1 MAQLRAFVDDS
12 HAFYYYTRAKAH
24 AALMY
29 ATRAMR
35 VHARRRDWPHVA
47 KCHLH
52 SAAILSKLRRHAE
65 AARCLG
71 QVLHLVETGELDD
84 RGDAPHKLCLVAVT
98 HHNIAVE
105 QLLLHHVEEAVVSA
119 RGRAP
124 VRPFVPSTPRGPTR
138 AREREASH
146 RGRPTARAPKTLLC
160 SGAGAERASPRAALP
175 LLLEPLAR
183 QVRVDAP
190 LRGRGAV
197 GHGRRPRRGPRQ
209 GPGPRQGGPRRGR
222 PPHADPRRR
231 AQGAAEDRHDRR
243 RLGPGGWRV
252 IPPAA
257 TVALPGSSDES

>member
-119 RGRAP
+119 QN
-124 VRPFVPSTPRGPTR
+124 
-138 AREREASH
+138 ARR
-146 RGRPTARAPKTLLC
+146 
-160 SGAGAERASPRAALP
+160 
-175 LLLEPLAR
+175 LAR
-183 QVRVDAP
+183 LCLSYSNRWLDKFESTHRCAAEA
-190 LRGRGAV
+190 LSAMGGGLAEGLDKARGRGK
-197 GHGRRPRRGPRQ
+197 GGRGE
-209 GPGPRQGGPRRGR
+209 GGRLTLT
-222 PPHADPRRR
+222 H
-231 AQGAAEDRHDRR
+231 GAAPKERR
-243 RLGPGGWRV
+243 KTV
-252 IPPAA
+252 MIAA
-257 TVALPGSSDES
+257 G